1 MLTVQA
7 LTKRFGGLLAIS
19 DLSFQ
24 VEKGMIFGV
33 IGPNG
38 AGKTTLF
45 NLISGI
51 DKPTSGQIEFNGV
64 DTTPLKTYQFSK
76 LGIARTFQNIRLFP
90 NMTVEETIRV
100 GQYKNHSGLN
110 LFGIRAE
117 EKKLKEELD
126 NLLELLNLAD
136 KRDHFAGELPY
147 GHQRLLE
154 IGRALAGHPQLLLL
168 DEPAAGMNEHETEIL
183 GEKISRIK
191 EMGITIILIEHDI
204 SLVLGLSNRVMVLEF
219 GKKIAEDLP
228 HEIQRN
234 PFVIEAYLGKG
245 KEETVNAIG

>member
-1 MLTVQA
+1 MLEVQA
-7 LTKRFGGLLAIS
+7 LTKKFGGLLAIS
-19 DLSFQ
+19 DLSFR
-24 VEKGMIFGV
+24 VEKGIIFGV

-51 DKPTSGQIEFNGV
+51 DRVTSGRIGFNGV
-64 DTTPLKTYQFSK
+64 DITPLKTYQFSN
-76 LGIARTFQNIRLFP
+76 LGIGRTFQNIRLFP
-90 NMTVEETIRV
+90 NMTVEETLRV
-100 GQYKNHSGLN
+100 GQYKNHTGLN
-110 LFGIRAE
+110 LLGIRAK

-126 NLLELLNLAD
+126 GLLELLNLGD

-154 IGRALAGHPQLLLL
+154 IGRALAGHPKLLLL

-183 GEKISRIK
+183 GEKITRIK
-191 EMGITIILIEHDI
+191 ELGITVIIIEHDI
-204 SLVLGLSNRVMVLEF
+204 SLVLGLSNRVMVLQF
-219 GKKIAEDLP
+219 GKKIAEDVP
-228 HEIQRN
+228 HKIQKN

-245 KEETVNAIG
+245 EEETHYVVG

>member
-1 MLTVQA
+1 MLTVQG

-19 DLSFQ
+19 DLSFR
-24 VEKGMIFGV
+24 VEEGMIFGV

-51 DKPTSGQIEFNGV
+51 DRGTSGRIRFNGV
-64 DTTPLKTYQFSK
+64 DITPLKTHQVSK
-76 LGIARTFQNIRLFP
+76 LGIGRTFQNIRLFP

-100 GQYKNHSGLN
+100 GQYKNHAGLN
-110 LFGIRAE
+110 LLGLRAQ
-117 EKKLKEELD
+117 EKKLKNELD
-126 NLLELLNLAD
+126 NLLELLNLGD

-183 GEKISRIK
+183 GEKIARIK
-191 EMGITIILIEHDI
+191 ELGITIIIIEHDI

-219 GKKIAEDLP
+219 GRKIAEDLP
-228 HEIQRN
+228 HEIRKN

-245 KEETVNAIG
+245 KEDTDYVVG